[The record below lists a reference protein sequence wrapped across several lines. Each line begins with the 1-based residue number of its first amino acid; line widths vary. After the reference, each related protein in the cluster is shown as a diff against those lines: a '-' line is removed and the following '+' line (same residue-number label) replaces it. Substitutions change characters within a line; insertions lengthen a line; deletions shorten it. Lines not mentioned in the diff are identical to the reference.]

1 MSARVL
7 LSVRVRMLL
16 LPPIRAQTLL
26 LAPMQLRTSVRV
38 LSPARKVPVVA

>member
-26 LAPMQLRTSVRV
+26 RAPMQLRTSVRA
-38 LSPARKVPVVA
+38 LSPAR

>member
-7 LSVRVRMLL
+7 LSVRVRML

-26 LAPMQLRTSVRV
+26 LAPMQLRTSVRA
-38 LSPARKVPVVA
+38 LSPAR